1 MEACP
6 FLHNTSLGSGHSDRT
21 EILNKVFLVEF
32 KEGVDAVSWQFKTIA
47 VFWVVITTKY
57 C

>member
-47 VFWVVITTKY
+47 VIWVVITTNY